1 MSAHRFRLRFLLQ
14 EIDLPFG
21 ETLIGRSPE
30 CRVTIEDPLVSRVHA
45 RVVVGADG
53 VRVEDAGSRNG
64 VRVNGQLVREPTP
77 LADGDRIRIGTQ
89 DVVFCV
95 ATGRNSLAERRKTGA
110 LRVCQRC
117 KTPYAE
123 EAGACVSC
131 GAREFE
137 SEETVSG
144 EVGGVTR
151 DWGVLLLVE
160 VLERCVAGERWT
172 DALRLAE
179 RAKVTVE
186 ENSAAGHATDR
197 AHLDR
202 LGDTF
207 IALALRDS
215 SADLLVWLFG
225 RHAEDGSPPAPRHL
239 DRLSE
244 LPPAER
250 ARAVTA
256 ARSVWEAV
264 KARIAA
270 HPVDNDIDANA
281 LEQLAQLV
289 GTAGAIR

>member
-45 RVVVGADG
+45 RVHVGADG

-64 VRVNGQLVREPTP
+64 VRVNGQLLRGPASLV
-77 LADGDRIRIGTQ
+77 DGDRIRIGTQ

-95 ATGRNSLAERRKTGA
+95 ASGRDSMAERRKTGA
-110 LRVCQRC
+110 LRVCRKC
-117 KTPYAE
+117 KTPYAA

-131 GAREFE
+131 GAREVE

-144 EVGGVTR
+144 ELGSGMTR

-160 VLERCVAGERWT
+160 VLERCIGSERWS
-172 DALRLAE
+172 DANRLAQ
-179 RAKVTVE
+179 RATVAVE
-186 ENSAAGHATDR
+186 ENDAAGHSVDR

-202 LGDTF
+202 LGDVFVT
-207 IALALRDS
+207 LALREA
-215 SADLLVWLFG
+215 SANLLIWLFA
-225 RHAEDGSPPAPRHL
+225 RYADDQIAPPARLLERL
-239 DRLSE
+239 DA
-244 LPPAER
+244 LPEAEH
-250 ARAVTA
+250 ARAVRA

-264 KARIAA
+264 RSRTGVELLA
-270 HPVDNDIDANA
+270 DEANA
-281 LEQLAQLV
+281 MEHLAALV
-289 GTAGAIR
+289 GTGGASP